1 MQILNSNSQKNF
13 PFVTGD
19 DKEVYDKYQTNQP
32 FDKKKKRIS
41 LVDLLSWHVEEKK
54 IQQYNQ
60 EIIINLADK
69 KAHSR

>member
-1 MQILNSNSQKNF
+1 MEKNF

-32 FDKKKKRIS
+32 FDTKES
-41 LVDLLSWHVEEKK
+41 LLVDLLSWHVEEKK

-69 KAHSR
+69 STFSIG